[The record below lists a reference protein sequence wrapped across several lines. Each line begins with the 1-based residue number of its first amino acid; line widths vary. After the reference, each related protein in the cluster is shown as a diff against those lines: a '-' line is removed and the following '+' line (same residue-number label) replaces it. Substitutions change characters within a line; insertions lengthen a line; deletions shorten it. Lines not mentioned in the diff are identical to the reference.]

1 MRPVIESEVRCEVV
15 NPLLEISEKEIQF
28 KYTWEENVQ
37 PYVQKKEITLK
48 NVSSLTLSFYL
59 KTEMPFNLNG
69 YEFTLQPNESAEVI
83 IDFDPMYEDRRT
95 SHTIEKA
102 LTVVYR
108 SHPTREKV
116 KINAFIAFPNL
127 LFESQDINFG
137 CFLNET
143 SKRINVRVTNT
154 SSIPASYEWVFSL
167 PSEQSGE
174 QSNSCNIHNWKTP
187 NPRNRNLNVF
197 ISELIIKLI
206 FLFYLVI
213 RLTIFLLKI

>member
-48 NVSSLTLSFYL
+48 NMSSLTLSFYL

-69 YEFTLQPNESAEVI
+69 YEFTLQPNESAEVV

-127 LFESQDINFG
+127 SFESQDINFG

-143 SKRINVRVTNT
+143 SKRINVRVANT

-174 QSNSCNIHNWKTP
+174 QSNSCNIDNSKT
-187 NPRNRNLNVF
+187 
-197 ISELIIKLI
+197 
-206 FLFYLVI
+206 
-213 RLTIFLLKI
+213 